1 MALIVVAA
9 DKGSPGVTTSAVA
22 LAAAWPR
29 RALVAE
35 CDPHGGDLVYRMVAD
50 HGGPLDPNRGMLS
63 IAITARRG
71 FEAHSLP
78 EHTQRI
84 TGGLE
89 VIVGL
94 GTAEQ
99 AGAVTG
105 HWPQLG
111 RVFDHYATIP
121 YGADVIADCG
131 RVGPDSPAL
140 ELMPYAALVLLIA
153 RADAE
158 QVAHV
163 RDRVNGLAHR
173 LHGNQ
178 GSSASLARPPI
189 GVVLIA
195 PPKDARR
202 VAGQVGE
209 LLSVTA
215 GGGEV
220 LGVNAHDPDGAA
232 ALNGWGRA
240 RVDKSLL
247 IRSARDVAQSVTRRY
262 GLSRVGPP
270 IPPVQ
275 QTHPTMQ
282 PTQPVQ
288 PTRPV
293 QPVQQPYAPPPT
305 QPTYP
310 VPPVQPVQQPPHAG
324 PGGQTVVG
332 A

>member
-22 LAAAWPR
+22 LAASWPR

-63 IAITARRG
+63 IAIAARRG
-71 FEAHSLP
+71 FEAHALP
-78 EHTQRI
+78 EHVQRI

-89 VIVGL
+89 VVVGL

-99 AGAVTG
+99 AAAVTG

-111 RVFDHYATIP
+111 RVFDHYAAIP

-131 RVGPDSPAL
+131 RIGPDSPVL
-140 ELMPYAALVLLIA
+140 DLMPYAALVLLIA
-153 RADAE
+153 RTDAE

-163 RDRVNGLAHR
+163 RDRVNGLANR

-178 GSSASLARPPI
+178 GSSASVARPPI

-202 VAGQVGE
+202 AASQVGE

-220 LGVNAHDPDGAA
+220 LGVIADDPDGAA

-262 GLSRVGPP
+262 GLNHLP
-270 IPPVQ
+270 
-275 QTHPTMQ
+275 
-282 PTQPVQ
+282 
-288 PTRPV
+288 
-293 QPVQQPYAPPPT
+293 A
-305 QPTYP
+305 
-310 VPPVQPVQQPPHAG
+310 
-324 PGGQTVVG
+324 GQTVVG

>member
-22 LAAAWPR
+22 LAASWPR

-35 CDPHGGDLVYRMVAD
+35 CDPQGGDLVYRMVAD

-63 IAITARRG
+63 IAISARRG

-78 EHTQRI
+78 EHIQRI

-89 VIVGL
+89 VVVGL

-99 AGAVTG
+99 AGAITG

-111 RVFDHYATIP
+111 RSFDHYAEIP

-140 ELMPYAALVLLIA
+140 DLMPYAALVLLIA
-153 RADAE
+153 RTDAE

-202 VAGQVGE
+202 AASQVGE

-220 LGVNAHDPDGAA
+220 LGVIAHDPDGAA
-232 ALNGWGRA
+232 ALNGRGRA

-247 IRSARDVAQSVTRRY
+247 IRSARDLAQSVTRRY

-270 IPPVQ
+270 IPPV
-275 QTHPTMQ
+275 P
-282 PTQPVQ
+282 PPGQPVQ
-288 PTRPV
+288 PM
-293 QPVQQPYAPPPT
+293 QPVHQQTYPPQPPT
-305 QPTYP
+305 
-310 VPPVQPVQQPPHAG
+310 PPVQPPHPGPAG
-324 PGGQTVVG
+324 HPVVG

>member
-22 LAAAWPR
+22 LAASWPR

-35 CDPHGGDLVYRMVAD
+35 CDPQGGDLIYRMVAD

-63 IAITARRG
+63 IAIAARRG

-78 EHTQRI
+78 EHVQKI
-84 TGGLE
+84 IGGLE
-89 VIVGL
+89 VVVGL
-94 GTAEQ
+94 ASAEQ

-111 RVFDHYATIP
+111 RCFDHYGAIP

-131 RVGPDSPAL
+131 RVGPDSPTL
-140 ELMPYAALVLLIA
+140 ELMPYASLVLLIA
-153 RADAE
+153 RTDAE

-163 RDRVNGLAHR
+163 RDRVNGLANR
-173 LHGNQ
+173 LHGTQ
-178 GSSASLARPPI
+178 GSTASVARPPI

-202 VAGQVGE
+202 VASQVGE

-220 LGVNAHDPDGAA
+220 LGVIAHDPDGAA

-262 GLSRVGPP
+262 GLSRVGQPAPP
-270 IPPVQ
+270 PQ
-275 QTHPTMQ
+275 
-282 PTQPVQ
+282 Q
-288 PTRPV
+288 PTRPM
-293 QPVQQPYAPPPT
+293 QP
-305 QPTYP
+305 
-310 VPPVQPVQQPPHAG
+310 
-324 PGGQTVVG
+324 GQAVG